1 MESINKSKEF
11 DKDERGVSSTENWLN
26 RNWAWAVAIL
36 IVIVDQ
42 IVKFYIKLDMTIGEE
57 IIVIPNWFRIH
68 FIENEGMAFGW
79 SFGEFWGKLFLTLFR
94 LAIVPL
100 FGIYLYRLIKRKA
113 SKWIIV
119 AMALIIA
126 GALGNIIDCVFY
138 GKIFSASTATE
149 VAILFPNDGGY
160 AGLLFGKVVDM
171 FYFPLFE
178 CIIPSWVPIFGGTY
192 FSFFDYIF
200 NVADASISVGF
211 VLLILFYRKLEAHK
225 E

>member
-1 MESINKSKEF
+1 MESTNQ
-11 DKDERGVSSTENWLN
+11 STELDNREISYEKNWLN
-26 RNWAWAVAIL
+26 RNWAWVIIIL
-36 IVIVDQ
+36 IIIVDQ

-57 IIVIPNWFRIH
+57 IVVIPNWFRIH

-100 FGIYLYRLIKRKA
+100 FGVYLYKLIKRKA
-113 SKWIIV
+113 SKWVIV
-119 AMALIIA
+119 AMSMIIA

-138 GKIFSASTATE
+138 GKIFSASTVNQVAT
-149 VAILFPNDGGY
+149 LFPHEGGY

-171 FYFPLFE
+171 FYFPIFE
-178 CIIPSWVPIFGGTY
+178 CIIPSWIPIFGGTY

-211 VLLILFYRKLEAHK
+211 VFLLLFYKKLEVKK